1 MLEIERKYTLK
12 NTKFLLSAAKAFKI
26 TQGYLSSV
34 PERTVRVRTKNDK
47 GFLTIKGKSTTDGL
61 SRFEWEKEISLEE
74 ALSLLNLCEDYVIEK
89 TRYEVVYGNHIF
101 EVDIFSGHNEGLM
114 IAEVELQ
121 TEDESIDLPDWIE
134 KEVTGEEKYYN
145 AYLSNHPFT
154 QW

>member
-61 SRFEWEKEISLEE
+61 SRFEWEKEIPLEE
-74 ALSLLNLCEDYVIEK
+74 ALSLLNLCEDYIIEK

-101 EVDIFSGHNEGLM
+101 EVDVFSGHNEGLM

>member
-47 GFLTIKGKSTTDGL
+47 GFLTIKGKSTLDGL
-61 SRFEWEKEISLEE
+61 SRFEWEKEIPLEE

-101 EVDIFSGHNEGLM
+101 EVDVFSGHNEGLM

>member
-47 GFLTIKGKSTTDGL
+47 GYLTIKGKSTLDGL
-61 SRFEWEKEISLEE
+61 SRFEWEKEIPLEE

-101 EVDIFSGHNEGLM
+101 EVDVFSGHNEGLM

>member
-89 TRYEVVYGNHIF
+89 TRYEEVYGNHIF
-101 EVDIFSGHNEGLM
+101 EVDVFSGHNEGLM

>member
-47 GFLTIKGKSTTDGL
+47 GYLTIKGKSTLDGL
-61 SRFEWEKEISLEE
+61 SRFEWEKEIPLEE

-101 EVDIFSGHNEGLM
+101 EVDVFSGHNEGLM

-154 QW
+154 KW

>member
-47 GFLTIKGKSTTDGL
+47 GYLTIKGKSTLDGL
-61 SRFEWEKEISLEE
+61 SRFEWEKEIPLQE

-101 EVDIFSGHNEGLM
+101 EVDVFSGHNEGLM

-154 QW
+154 KW